1 MSGNGWGIFGAK
13 VTTESMHILVIDG
26 NHVEAEFHE
35 KFGPT
40 HEYTHISAD
49 YPTRTEQD
57 KRVLDMHAAAQ
68 IADVVFCF
76 DKQQS
81 FRLFSAFNLPVF
93 VEASCNSLLGNL
105 HGEENMNVNAVLFG
119 FCGLPTLLNR
129 TLLEVSLYR
138 EADRV
143 KLAETCAALGTD
155 CRVVEDRV
163 GLVTPR
169 VICQIINEAC
179 FTLQE
184 GTASM
189 QDIDL
194 GMRLGTNYPRGPF
207 AWANAIGVGR
217 VHAVLEAMWQD
228 THEERYKV
236 CPLLK
241 RQALRGEPFGI

>member
-1 MSGNGWGIFGAK
+1 
-13 VTTESMHILVIDG
+13 MHILVIDG
-26 NHVEAEFHE
+26 NHVEAEFRQ

-40 HEYTHISAD
+40 HEYTFFRISEVATYD
-49 YPTRTEQD
+49 DFNQQLEAC
-57 KRVLDMHAAAQ
+57 L
-68 IADVVFCF
+68 IACNVVF
-76 DKQQS
+76 DLPGLLHLQNRKLPS
-81 FRLFSAFNLPVF
+81 LLPVF
-93 VEASCNSLLGNL
+93 QEMSGAANSSSTLSSS
-105 HGEENMNVNAVLFG
+105 VCFG

-129 TLLEVSLYR
+129 ALLEVSLYD
-138 EADRV
+138 EADRG

-155 CRVVEDRV
+155 YRVVEDRV

-194 GMRLGTNYPRGPF
+194 GMKLGTNYPHGPF
-207 AWANAIGVGR
+207 AWANAIGVER
-217 VHAVLEAMWQD
+217 VYAVLEALWQD
-228 THEERYKV
+228 THDERYKV

-241 RQALRGEPFGI
+241 RQALRGQPFAV